1 MQRPRF
7 ISIGILLMN
16 IGILGL
22 GTVGGGVVNVL
33 NKNQA
38 QIMRRSGDGIKVTHA
53 AVRDTTQTRIC
64 PTEHIQ
70 LTQDPFEIVNND
82 KIDVVLELMGGT
94 GLAKNLVEQAI
105 KNGKHVVTANK
116 ALIATHGNELLA
128 LAKDNNAHL
137 LFEAAVAGGIPILK
151 SLEQGLSANQIELIV
166 GIINGTSNF
175 ILTEM
180 RNKGRDFG
188 NVLKEAQALGYAE
201 ADPTFDVEGIDAA
214 HKLAILASMAFG
226 CELQFNQVS
235 TQGISKISGEDIAF
249 ATQLGYTI
257 KHLGIAKK
265 LDGKLQMR
273 VHPTLVPKTHLLS
286 NVDGVMNSVLVKGN
300 AVGET
305 LYYGAGAGSEAT
317 ASSVIAD
324 LVDIVKGTVNH
335 NILGWQSLIEMPNCK
350 TDDIESVFYLCLLT
364 ADKPGVLADITATLA
379 NHNISVEAVIQKQ
392 IDQKNNAHIAM
403 ITNFIKTSELNKAV
417 VEIQTHDYVQEDVK
431 IIPVEMLN

>member
-1 MQRPRF
+1 V
-7 ISIGILLMN
+7 N

-38 QIMRRSGDGIKVTHA
+38 QIMCRSGDSIKVTHA

-64 PTEHIQ
+64 PTEHIK

-94 GLAKNLVEQAI
+94 DLAKNLVEQAI

-128 LAKDNNAHL
+128 LAKNNNTHL

-151 SLEQGLSANQIELIV
+151 SLEQGLSANQIELVV

-180 RNKGRDFG
+180 RNKGRDFE

-201 ADPTFDVEGIDAA
+201 ADPTFDVEGVDAA

-273 VHPTLVPKTHLLS
+273 VHPTLVPKAHLLS

-324 LVDIVKGTVNH
+324 LVDIIKGTVNH
-335 NILGWQSLIEMPNCK
+335 NILGWKSLIDIPNCK
-350 TDDIESVFYLCLLT
+350 TDNIESVFYLCLLT

-392 IDQKNNAHIAM
+392 IDQKNNAHIAI

>member
-1 MQRPRF
+1 
-7 ISIGILLMN
+7 MN

-38 QIMRRSGDGIKVTHA
+38 QIVRRSGDSINVTHA

-64 PTEHIQ
+64 PTKHIK

-94 GLAKNLVEQAI
+94 DLAKNLVEQAI

-116 ALIATHGNELLA
+116 ALIATHGNELLT
-128 LAKDNNAHL
+128 LAKDNNTHL

-151 SLEQGLSANQIELIV
+151 SLEQGLSANQIELVV

-180 RNKGRDFG
+180 RNKGRNFG
-188 NVLKEAQALGYAE
+188 DVLKEAQALGYAE

-300 AVGET
+300 AAGET

-324 LVDIVKGTVNH
+324 LVDIIKGTVNH
-335 NILGWQSLIEMPNCK
+335 DILGWKSLIDIPNCK
-350 TDDIESVFYLCLLT
+350 TDNIESAFYLCLLT

-392 IDQKNNAHIAM
+392 IDQKNNAHIAI

-431 IIPVEMLN
+431 IISVEMLN